1 MQPTRKLS
9 VLARLPRPSRSA
21 RGVFTALHLLSV
33 LGLLLAGCA
42 DDVAQGPCDTRF
54 RACQERI
61 AREVLAARG
70 GPVADLPVIE
80 VITEAELR
88 ERFSEEMMA
97 LTPEE
102 ELSFAWWGRALV
114 LLRLVESPAALTA
127 GTLEDFVTHVAGY
140 YDRETRVITLID
152 RGVPRSLED
161 ASNLFAHEF
170 AHHVQNV
177 DESAGFALHDG
188 LDDTLDGVDAL
199 SHHGEGEA
207 VVISGLVTVA
217 LRGDTPEAQDWEQY
231 FAGWLVG
238 ARAEVAD
245 SADPYVV
252 VRSRMKYPV
261 GGAYL
266 MDAWLAGGADG
277 LREQWT
283 PGVRETASWMRG
295 YGERA
300 SAEPI
305 DHCEIPRAPLGYAAW
320 TDERLGGELL
330 FPMLV
335 PPEERGEVYL
345 AASWASAMGWRGDHL
360 RVFVGP
366 TEDAPI
372 ALAYRVRTASLDAA
386 RDIAARL
393 TAAQDEQVIVMHL
406 DTDVLLLASEAA
418 GAWDA
423 LSFPLDCA
431 GVPMGLSPAR
441 MRSLADRLPPLTA
454 W

>member
-1 MQPTRKLS
+1 M
-9 VLARLPRPSRSA
+9 
-21 RGVFTALHLLSV
+21 FIALHLLSV

-283 PGVRETASWMRG
+283 PGVRETASWMHG

-406 DTDVLLLASEAA
+406 DTDVLLLASEEP

>member
-21 RGVFTALHLLSV
+21 RGVFIALHLLSV

-199 SHHGEGEA
+199 
-207 VVISGLVTVA
+207 
-217 LRGDTPEAQDWEQY
+217 
-231 FAGWLVG
+231 
-238 ARAEVAD
+238 
-245 SADPYVV
+245 
-252 VRSRMKYPV
+252 
-261 GGAYL
+261 
-266 MDAWLAGGADG
+266 
-277 LREQWT
+277 
-283 PGVRETASWMRG
+283 
-295 YGERA
+295 
-300 SAEPI
+300 
-305 DHCEIPRAPLGYAAW
+305 
-320 TDERLGGELL
+320 
-330 FPMLV
+330 
-335 PPEERGEVYL
+335 
-345 AASWASAMGWRGDHL
+345 
-360 RVFVGP
+360 
-366 TEDAPI
+366 
-372 ALAYRVRTASLDAA
+372 
-386 RDIAARL
+386 
-393 TAAQDEQVIVMHL
+393 
-406 DTDVLLLASEAA
+406 
-418 GAWDA
+418 
-423 LSFPLDCA
+423 
-431 GVPMGLSPAR
+431 
-441 MRSLADRLPPLTA
+441 
-454 W
+454 